1 MDLKVNAVNFTG
13 KKEVLYALSKAA
25 EKAKSYEYYTQP
37 ALAARMTSDR
47 MLTANEASAQAY
59 LDMALNDEAFIT
71 SVKNMKASELYNL
84 HNILQPERTQHSLV
98 EPMNSFQQFMQDVLD
113 NLNKNKNDI
122 SDAVSDLYKKLGL

>member
-25 EKAKSYEYYTQP
+25 EKAKNYEYYTQP

-71 SVKNMKASELYNL
+71 SVKNMKASELYKL

-113 NLNKNKNDI
+113 NLNKDSI

>member
-13 KKEVLYALSKAA
+13 KKEVLYALTKAA
-25 EKAKSYEYYTQP
+25 EKAKNYEYYTQP
-37 ALAARMTSDR
+37 ALAARMTSGR

-71 SVKNMKASELYNL
+71 SVKSMKASELYKL
-84 HNILQPERTQHSLV
+84 HNILKPEQTQHSLV

-113 NLNKNKNDI
+113 NLNKDSI

>member
-25 EKAKSYEYYTQP
+25 EKAKNYEYYTQP

-71 SVKNMKASELYNL
+71 SVKNLKASELYKL
-84 HNILQPERTQHSLV
+84 HNILKPEQTQHSLV

-113 NLNKNKNDI
+113 NLNKDSI